1 MNSLNKKNL
10 INLESNKRIKKDVWF
25 WLKLLLELKRFKI
38 KLENNVIVLELILLM
53 NRFLEIKKMLKLKE
67 IIIILKRWQEK
78 TKENLF
84 MIQPLNNILKMK
96 IIAK

>member
-1 MNSLNKKNL
+1 LNSLNKKNL